1 MLAYAL
7 QPASNSIPR
16 FKASPLGIGDG
27 GLTVTRTTYED
38 RDIASF
44 SQKHQDQDDVS
55 FISLQSIHGSVQATG
70 EALVTPLA
78 FPILNVVVNTAFPIP
93 AALLGDPITNNC
105 VKQVISDAEIIT
117 LGVGTGVTLGCE
129 LFGATTSTFPMGVG
143 NDICIGLQN
152 GQRDA

>member
-105 VKQVISDAEIIT
+105 V
-117 LGVGTGVTLGCE
+117 
-129 LFGATTSTFPMGVG
+129 
-143 NDICIGLQN
+143 
-152 GQRDA
+152 